1 MSNTNNANNVTA
13 GKPKIGGAVY
23 RAPKGT
29 TLPTDATSALAAEF
43 KCLGYCSEDGLSN
56 GNDRSNSNV
65 AAWGGDVVL
74 NMTNAGSD
82 TFTLTLIETLNEEVL
97 KTVYGSDNVT
107 TALEGKDI
115 TVAVNGGPD
124 EESVDEDEESPSLEE
139 LEEDA
144 RQYLMDR
151 KNAADEVIKAV
162 FSGDAPRKL
171 SGEYHIMLISGN
183 NGRAMIR
190 RYEHGSYETLRE
202 NLQKWTDDLKIQD
215 RLGTGR
221 ARKQKL
227 NARLTR
233 LVKNQNASGQ
243 KLFDQ
248 MKKELAGI
256 TPAIVMA
263 IVNGNLRPVHPGIAA
278 TGHQFLSTAPTTFSR
293 AFVTPVRYHGLPMAE
308 GLADSE
314 AKNEK
319 RGGKPY
325 GVL

>member
-1 MSNTNNANNVTA
+1 MRMKN
-13 GKPKIGGAVY
+13 P
-23 RAPKGT
+23 
-29 TLPTDATSALAAEF
+29 
-43 KCLGYCSEDGLSN
+43 
-56 GNDRSNSNV
+56 
-65 AAWGGDVVL
+65 
-74 NMTNAGSD
+74 
-82 TFTLTLIETLNEEVL
+82 
-97 KTVYGSDNVT
+97 
-107 TALEGKDI
+107 
-115 TVAVNGGPD
+115 
-124 EESVDEDEESPSLEE
+124 PSLEE

-263 IVNGNLRPVHPGIAA
+263 IVNGTPLPDTVAV
-278 TGHQFLSTAPTTFSR
+278 R
-293 AFVTPVRYHGLPMAE
+293 A
-308 GLADSE
+308 LAYIRSSCFQRRMRTRSHSCPIPWP
-314 AKNEK
+314 AN
-319 RGGKPY
+319 G
-325 GVL
+325 